1 MEPKYLTTY
10 TCELLPL
17 SNNKPIY
24 YRKDNPSIVIKEF
37 SDLEAMKKELDLQL
51 EAQMFVPC
59 PKIVDN
65 FVESN
70 KGYIAMNRIFGDSV
84 YTRYGDDPKKVPK
97 TIWKQIYAIVSKLY
111 FKDIHYVDITSFNF
125 IIDANEIVHIIDFGD
140 AYKMKVNW
148 FLKDFLD
155 GEISWNP
162 DFE

>member
-1 MEPKYLTTY
+1 
-10 TCELLPL
+10 
-17 SNNKPIY
+17 
-24 YRKDNPSIVIKEF
+24 
-37 SDLEAMKKELDLQL
+37 MKKELDLHL

-65 FVESN
+65 FVEEG
-70 KGYIAMNRIFGDSV
+70 KGYIAMTRIQGESI
-84 YTRYGDDPKKVPK
+84 YSIYGDDPKKLPK
-97 TIWKQIYAIVSKLY
+97 PIWKQIHSIVAKLY
-111 FKDIHYVDITSFNF
+111 YKDIHYVDITPFNF
-125 IIDANEIVHIIDFGD
+125 IVDPNEVVHILDFGD